1 MTWVTC
7 ALPVLLGVG
16 VCQQRPD
23 FPSFE
28 VASVK
33 PATPGPPGIFRGSST
48 KADPGRVSYTNT
60 TLETL
65 IVLAY
70 DVEYYQVLGAS
81 WMASER
87 YDVIAKIPDNAL
99 KKDIPLM
106 LQRLLQERFN
116 FTYHTITKEVM
127 MHVIVVGKSGAKLDE
142 AAEEELD
149 PNGVP
154 RRPSTMESG
163 GHLTAKRVR
172 ISDLAENFSRLLEE
186 PVLDLTNIPGIFI
199 TNWFIDPGSMFT
211 KAAEYADEVIYIG
224 QAGVFTDPPQLR
236 EKVFYCGP
244 VIRPLEYGKSDRTRA
259 RGELGVPVDGFVL
272 SCLSGTT
279 YESNNPVFDLVMAAY
294 DRLKFEPKR
303 LIWVGSTDYDKI
315 RARTAERP
323 DVMAEDIDWKIER
336 VMVASDVVI
345 TKGTCNILQELNW
358 LGIPSISLSHGT
370 NWVDDVLTNHISSNV
385 PLSVSRV
392 TAGGLAERIAEQFS
406 KSREGQWPPSKP
418 VTNGAGKAV
427 ERLAAHV
434 ERVRALLALP
444 PQAASSKEITT

>member
-1 MTWVTC
+1 MIESSPAGAPGRPVKILFFSKGRGRGHAVPDMVLSNALRERSRDISIAFVSYGTGAETLSEHGELVTNLNLPEANPFLETIIRSADAISQ
-7 ALPVLLGVG
+7 ALP
-16 VCQQRPD
+16 
-23 FPSFE
+23 
-28 VASVK
+28 
-33 PATPGPPGIFRGSST
+33 
-48 KADPGRVSYTNT
+48 
-60 TLETL
+60 
-65 IVLAY
+65 
-70 DVEYYQVLGAS
+70 
-81 WMASER
+81 
-87 YDVIAKIPDNAL
+87 
-99 KKDIPLM
+99 
-106 LQRLLQERFN
+106 
-116 FTYHTITKEVM
+116 
-127 MHVIVVGKSGAKLDE
+127 
-142 AAEEELD
+142 
-149 PNGVP
+149 
-154 RRPSTMESG
+154 
-163 GHLTAKRVR
+163 
-172 ISDLAENFSRLLEE
+172 DLVFAHEE
-186 PVLDLTNIPGIFI
+186 PAALVAARICKIPGIFI

-224 QAGVFTDPPQLR
+224 QAGVFTEPPQLR

-370 NWVDDVLTNHISSNV
+370 NWVDDVLANHISSNV

>member
-186 PVLDLTNIPGIFI
+186 PVLDLTNIPGRF
-199 TNWFIDPGSMFT
+199 NVDSQFRID
-211 KAAEYADEVIYIG
+211 
-224 QAGVFTDPPQLR
+224 
-236 EKVFYCGP
+236 
-244 VIRPLEYGKSDRTRA
+244 
-259 RGELGVPVDGFVL
+259 
-272 SCLSGTT
+272 
-279 YESNNPVFDLVMAAY
+279 
-294 DRLKFEPKR
+294 
-303 LIWVGSTDYDKI
+303 VGSSGLG
-315 RARTAERP
+315 EP
-323 DVMAEDIDWKIER
+323 S
-336 VMVASDVVI
+336 SD
-345 TKGTCNILQELNW
+345 
-358 LGIPSISLSHGT
+358 
-370 NWVDDVLTNHISSNV
+370 
-385 PLSVSRV
+385 
-392 TAGGLAERIAEQFS
+392 
-406 KSREGQWPPSKP
+406 
-418 VTNGAGKAV
+418 GKASTSFATKPSFYPAILATLKQLGLRL
-427 ERLAAHV
+427 ERRKAPMQFVVVDHV
-434 ERVRALLALP
+434 DRIPVAN
-444 PQAASSKEITT
+444 